1 MAYTP
6 HKWSDGELITA
17 ERLNAL
23 KMEQQ
28 NRDQQARKEIK
39 AIPERREQRAIKGI
53 LEQQA
58 RKAIKVISEQ
68 QDRREIREQ
77 REQRD
82 LPGRVLRAFR

>member
-23 KMEQQ
+23 E
-28 NRDQQARKEIK
+28 NGAAEPGPAGPIK